1 MIKTGRGSGT
11 RGRAGRQVSINP
23 AQWPGRVVPESEADV
38 EAAVASLC
46 LRAGWADADH
56 GRLRRTLEPWFTAGW
71 CVDAVLRAVDLTPDG
86 RLQLGRRAKDQH
98 PHDFVRNRLRAWFD
112 ERDHA
117 VSATER
123 AAPPVDG
130 MSYGQWWRINRR
142 NARVNQ
148 PRQDQPRLG
157 EAGRQARDHVHA
169 RARSSRRDP
178 IAAVREKGRRA
189 QEALDSLLVP
199 DLAPPSADDPHPHP
213 SSPHV
218 RDHVARQQAVAND
231 LTVRR
236 ALAVV
241 LSQDRPTT
249 EAVTVLHNAVRT
261 AKKHVGLAALEAL
274 TDHGDARTT
283 ASP

>member
-1 MIKTGRGSGT
+1 M
-11 RGRAGRQVSINP
+11 SINP

-38 EAAVASLC
+38 ETAVASLC

-86 RLQLGRRAKDQH
+86 RLQLGRRAEDQH
-98 PHDFVRNRLRAWFD
+98 PHDFVRNRLRVWFD

-148 PRQDQPRLG
+148 PRQDRPRLG
-157 EAGRQARDHVHA
+157 EAGRQARDHA
-169 RARSSRRDP
+169 RARTSRRDP
-178 IAAVREKGRRA
+178 IAAVRAKGRRA

-199 DLAPPSADDPHPHP
+199 DTAPPSTDDPHPGP
-213 SSPHV
+213 GSPHV

-241 LSQDRPTT
+241 LSQGRPTA

-261 AKKHVGLAALEAL
+261 AKKHVELTALEAL
-274 TDHGDARTT
+274 TAPAPGDPGATS
-283 ASP
+283 SPAAPVRPAGSR